1 MPRALRSSRRFGPP
15 CAAVLLGLMTP
26 AGAGAAQATHPASAA
41 DSAATDQ
48 AARAAQ
54 RAFET
59 ERRAYLPIDLDD
71 GRGPCD
77 ATIGRF
83 CYWYRPAVEPDE
95 PDRIGVARLLLLA
108 RLDDAARARPTDDW
122 IAGQRVRYLVEHRWA
137 DTAVAAARECR
148 GTRWW
153 CLALEGYAR
162 HGLRDYAG
170 ADSVYAA
177 AFGAM
182 PPAERCRWSNLST
195 LLADGDARRYRRLTC
210 AQRQAA
216 NQRIWWLAQPFYSVP
231 GHDLRTEHYARL
243 TMTGMLRNAASPHDL
258 AWGDDL
264 AELVVR
270 YGWPT
275 WWTRPFARA
284 GAVETPAAL
293 GHEPA
298 PSFWFFAEPSVPD
311 SAGRDREA
319 APRWDVSR
327 DRPPSRYAPPYA
339 RSFGEIR
346 YAQVARFRRDRRF
359 LVVGAFDLRRDTLFA
374 FADPEVAVSVARDAR
389 TPPTT
394 GPALFPWS
402 TGIIGVTAPWSPAI
416 VSIEA
421 REDDDRRA
429 ARLRALFDRPSEWLS
444 DLLLFV
450 PGEELP
456 DSAEAALLVSLR
468 GYQISKGGRVGLFW
482 ETYAEP
488 ARDSMDVEVK
498 VVRGAG
504 RRQGHPAL
512 GRTECAPAGKASVA
526 VSWRDAAAPSG
537 PRARARA
544 VTVDL
549 SALKTGRYV
558 VAIAMRG
565 SGGSACT
572 SRDIEVVS
580 R

>member
-48 AARAAQ
+48 EARAAQ
-54 RAFET
+54 REFET

-83 CYWYRPAVEPDE
+83 CYWYRPADEPDE

-284 GAVETPAAL
+284 GAVETPGAL

-482 ETYAEP
+482 ETYGEP

-537 PRARARA
+537 PRARA

-549 SALKTGRYV
+549 AALKTGRYV

>member
-1 MPRALRSSRRFGPP
+1 MSPALRSSRRFWLA
-15 CAAVLLGLMTP
+15 CAAVLLALMAL
-26 AGAGAAQATHPASAA
+26 AGAGAAQATHPAAAA
-41 DSAATDQ
+41 DSAAIDQ
-48 AARAAQ
+48 EARAAQ
-54 RAFET
+54 REFEN
-59 ERRAYLPIDLDD
+59 ERRAYLPTELDD

-83 CYWYRPAVEPDE
+83 CYWYRPADEPDE

-108 RLDDAARARPTDDW
+108 RLDDAARALPTDDW
-122 IAGQRVRYLVEHRWA
+122 IAAQRVRYLVEHRWA

-177 AFGAM
+177 AIGAM
-182 PPAERCRWSNLST
+182 PPAERCRWNDLST

-231 GHDLRTEHYARL
+231 GHDLRTEYYARL
-243 TMTGMLRNAASPHDL
+243 TMTRMLRNAASPHDL

-264 AELVVR
+264 TELVVR

-275 WWTRPFARA
+275 WWTRPFTRA

-293 GHEPA
+293 GHEPT

-311 SAGRDREA
+311 SAGRDRDT
-319 APRWDVSR
+319 APRWDFSR
-327 DRPPSRYAPPYA
+327 ERPPSRYAPPYA

-346 YAQVARFRRDRRF
+346 NAQVARFRRDQKF
-359 LVVGAFDLRRDTLFA
+359 LVVGAFDLRQDTLFA
-374 FADPEVAVSVARDAR
+374 FADPKVAVSVARDAR
-389 TPPTT
+389 TSPTT

-429 ARLRALFDRPSEWLS
+429 ARLRALFDRPSDWLS

-468 GYQISKGGRVGLFW
+468 GYQIPKGGRVGLFW
-482 ETYAEP
+482 ETYGEP

-504 RRQGHPAL
+504 RRPGHPAL

-526 VSWRDAAAPSG
+526 VRWRDAAAPSG
-537 PRARARA
+537 PRARA

-558 VAIAMRG
+558 VAIAMSG
-565 SGGSACT
+565 TGGSACT

>member
-1 MPRALRSSRRFGPP
+1 MP
-15 CAAVLLGLMTP
+15 
-26 AGAGAAQATHPASAA
+26 GASAAQAARSSADL
-41 DSAATDQ
+41 DSAAIERE
-48 AARAAQ
+48 ARAAQ
-54 RAFET
+54 REFET
-59 ERRAYLPIDLDD
+59 ERRAYLPADLED

-83 CYWYRPAVEPDE
+83 CYWYRPADEPDE

-108 RLDDAARARPTDDW
+108 RLDDAARAQPTSDW
-122 IAGQRVRYLVEHRWA
+122 IAAQRVRYLVEQGWA

-162 HGLRDYAG
+162 HGLRDYFS
-170 ADSVYAA
+170 ADSVYTAA
-177 AFGAM
+177 IGAM
-182 PPAERCRWSNLST
+182 PPAERCRWTDLSA
-195 LLADGDARRYRRLTC
+195 LLGDGDERRYRRLSC

-216 NQRIWWLAQPFYSVP
+216 NQRIWWLAQPFYSVA
-231 GHDLRTEHYARL
+231 GNDLRTEHYARF
-243 TMTGMLRNAASPHDL
+243 TMTRMLRDAGSPHDL
-258 AWGDDL
+258 NWGDDL

-275 WWTRPFARA
+275 WWTRPFTRA
-284 GAVETPAAL
+284 GAVESPAAL
-293 GHEPA
+293 GHERT
-298 PSFWFFAEPSVPD
+298 PSFWFIAEPSLPD
-311 SAGRDREA
+311 SAGRDRDA
-319 APRWDVSR
+319 APRWDFSR

-346 YAQVARFRRDRRF
+346 NAQVARFRRDRKF

-374 FADPEVAVSVARDAR
+374 FADPTVAVSVAPDAR
-389 TPPTT
+389 TPPTV

-402 TGIIGVTAPWSPAI
+402 TGIIGVTASRSPAI

-429 ARLRALFDRPSEWLS
+429 ARLRALFDRPSAWLS

-468 GYQISKGGRVGLFW
+468 GYQIPKGGRVGLFW
-482 ETYAEP
+482 ETYGEP
-488 ARDSMDVEVK
+488 ARDSVDLEVT

-504 RRQGHPAL
+504 RGQGHPAL
-512 GRTECAPAGKASVA
+512 GRTECAPPGKASVA
-526 VSWRDAAAPSG
+526 VRWRDAAAPTG
-537 PRARARA
+537 PRARA

-549 SALKTGRYV
+549 AALKPGRYV
-558 VAIAMRG
+558 VAVAMSG
-565 SGGSACT
+565 SAEAACT
-572 SRDIEVVS
+572 SRDIEIVS

>member
-1 MPRALRSSRRFGPP
+1 
-15 CAAVLLGLMTP
+15 MT
-26 AGAGAAQATHPASAA
+26 
-41 DSAATDQ
+41 
-48 AARAAQ
+48 
-54 RAFET
+54 
-59 ERRAYLPIDLDD
+59 
-71 GRGPCD
+71 
-77 ATIGRF
+77 
-83 CYWYRPAVEPDE
+83 W
-95 PDRIGVARLLLLA
+95 
-108 RLDDAARARPTDDW
+108 
-122 IAGQRVRYLVEHRWA
+122 
-137 DTAVAAARECR
+137 
-148 GTRWW
+148 
-153 CLALEGYAR
+153 
-162 HGLRDYAG
+162 
-170 ADSVYAA
+170 
-177 AFGAM
+177 
-182 PPAERCRWSNLST
+182 
-195 LLADGDARRYRRLTC
+195 
-210 AQRQAA
+210 
-216 NQRIWWLAQPFYSVP
+216 
-231 GHDLRTEHYARL
+231 
-243 TMTGMLRNAASPHDL
+243 MLRNAASPHDL

-293 GHEPA
+293 GHEPT
-298 PSFWFFAEPSVPD
+298 PSFWFFGEPSVSD
-311 SAGRDREA
+311 SAGRDRDA
-319 APRWDVSR
+319 APRWDFSR

-346 YAQVARFRRDRRF
+346 NAQVARFRRDRKF
-359 LVVGAFDLRRDTLFA
+359 LVVGAFDLRLDTLFA

-429 ARLRALFDRPSEWLS
+429 ARLRALFDQPSDWLS

-456 DSAEAALLVSLR
+456 DSAEVALLASLR
-468 GYQISKGGRVGLFW
+468 GYQIPKGGRVGLFW
-482 ETYAEP
+482 ETYGEP

-504 RRQGHPAL
+504 RRPGHPAL

-526 VSWRDAAAPSG
+526 VRWRDAAAPSG
-537 PRARARA
+537 PRARA

-558 VAIAMRG
+558 VAIAMSG
-565 SGGSACT
+565 MGGSACT

>member
-1 MPRALRSSRRFGPP
+1 MPRALRASRRFGPP

-48 AARAAQ
+48 EARAAQ
-54 RAFET
+54 REFET

-83 CYWYRPAVEPDE
+83 CYWYRPADEPDE

-243 TMTGMLRNAASPHDL
+243 TMTWMLRNAASPHDL

-482 ETYAEP
+482 ETYGEP

-537 PRARARA
+537 PRARA

-549 SALKTGRYV
+549 AALKTGRYV